1 MDHGRNKTIGIVGGM
16 GPQAGVALLNS
27 ITCMTGAAKDQ
38 EHLPAILMSFPGD
51 IEDRTSFLEGNV
63 GINPA
68 YSIANII
75 SRLEIAGA
83 KIIGIACNTSHA
95 PRIYNV
101 ITEELKKAGSEVRL
115 INMPF
120 ETCRYLQDNCPKVS
134 RVGVLSTNGTYRA
147 GVYNSVLYDMGFE
160 VIVPEPEFQNDVIHA
175 MVYDTGFGIKSNA
188 GCITGEVN
196 ALMKK
201 ALSFF
206 RERRADAIILG
217 CTEFSLIPLASQ
229 VNGMLVVDS
238 TDVMARALIK
248 EATHIQN
255 QSKQFVSEPGTLPI

>member
-1 MDHGRNKTIGIVGGM
+1 MSHAGNKTIGIVGGM

-27 ITCMTGAAKDQ
+27 ITCMTRAAKDQ
-38 EHLPAILMSFPGD
+38 EHLSVILMSFPGE
-51 IEDRTSFLEGNV
+51 IEDRTAFLEGNV
-63 GINPA
+63 AINPA
-68 YSIANII
+68 YTIAKII
-75 SRLEIAGA
+75 NKLEVAGA
-83 KIIGIACNTSHA
+83 NIIGIACNTSHA

-101 ITEELKKAGSEVRL
+101 ITEELKKAGNAVRL

-120 ETCRYLQDNCPKVS
+120 ETCRYIKDNCPQVN
-134 RVGVLSTNGTYRA
+134 RVGVLSTNGSYRS
-147 GVYNSVLYDMGFE
+147 GVYHYHLHEMGFE

-175 MVYDTGFGIKSNA
+175 MVYDAGFGIKSNV
-188 GCITGEVN
+188 GCITNEVN

-206 RERRADAIILG
+206 RERKADAIILG
-217 CTEFSLIPLASQ
+217 CTEFSLMPFGSQ

-248 EATHIQN
+248 EATHIPN
-255 QSKQFVSEPGTLPI
+255 HSKQFVSI

>member
-1 MDHGRNKTIGIVGGM
+1 MNQGRNITIGIVGGM

-27 ITCMTGAAKDQ
+27 ITCLTGAATDQ
-38 EHLPAILMSFPGD
+38 GHLPAILMSFPGD

-63 GINPA
+63 GVNPA

-75 SRLEIAGA
+75 SRLEMAGA

-101 ITEELKKAGSEVRL
+101 ITEELKKTGSGVKL
-115 INMPF
+115 LNMPF
-120 ETCRYLQDNCPKVS
+120 ETCRYLKDNCPQVH
-134 RVGVLSTNGTYRA
+134 RVGVLSTNGTWRS
-147 GVYNSVLYDMGFE
+147 GVYNGFLQDMGFE

-175 MVYDTGFGIKSNA
+175 MVYDPGFGIKSNA

-217 CTEFSLIPLASQ
+217 CTEFSLMPFESE

-248 EATHIQN
+248 EATHVQTH
-255 QSKQFVSEPGTLPI
+255 KKHFVNESGILPI